1 MISTVETDRGQATSQ
16 AARPGPRHPR
26 WLWPSL
32 AVPGAAWLTAL
43 FLLPF
48 YVVLAVAGGTVNP
61 LFLNA
66 VPIWDPLRW
75 QSGYVTQV
83 WSDLFGANAFLG
95 PTVVRTFL
103 YVAIASSLCLLI
115 AYPVAYFVARQAGQ
129 RKGLYLVAV
138 VAPFWVSYMMR
149 MLAWQNL
156 LQGNGLV
163 NHALILAHLIT
174 QPVNWLSGMP
184 VTVVLG
190 LVYGYVPY
198 VIVVLFAG
206 LDRIDGSLLEAAR
219 DLGLGR
225 TRTFLYVTLPLSRQ
239 VIYAGALITALPMA
253 GDFYTNTM
261 LSGVPTT
268 TMIGNVISDSLSTPG
283 QGGEG
288 AVLVLFLLIVML
300 PPMIWY
306 VRSSSRAA
314 AGDVL

>member
-1 MISTVETDRGQATSQ
+1 MTRTAEAGRRQAG
-16 AARPGPRHPR
+16 PGTRQPR
-26 WLWPSL
+26 WLWPTL
-32 AVPGAAWLTAL
+32 AVPGAGWLTVL

-66 VPIWDPLRW
+66 VPIWNPLDW
-75 QSGYVTQV
+75 QSGYVRQV
-83 WSDLFGANAFLG
+83 FSDLFGASAFLG
-95 PTVVRTFL
+95 PSVLRTLL
-103 YVAIASSLCLLI
+103 YDALASTACLLI
-115 AYPVAYFVARQAGQ
+115 AYPVAYFVARQAGR

-163 NHALILAHLIT
+163 NHALTVAHLIT

-184 VTVVLG
+184 VTVILG

-198 VIVVLFAG
+198 VIVVLYAG

-225 TRTFLYVTLPLSRQ
+225 TRTFLHVTLPLSRQ

-268 TMIGNVISDSLSTPG
+268 NMIGNVISSSLSTPG

-300 PPMIWY
+300 APMIWY
-306 VRSSSRAA
+306 VRSTSRAES
-314 AGDVL
+314 GDVL

>member
-1 MISTVETDRGQATSQ
+1 MILTTEAGRSR
-16 AARPGPRHPR
+16 ARPGTRHPR

-32 AVPGAAWLTAL
+32 TMPGVLWLTIL

-48 YVVLAVAGGTVNP
+48 YVALAVAGGTVNP
-61 LFLNA
+61 LFLNV
-66 VPIWDPLRW
+66 VPIWNPLDW
-75 QSGYVTQV
+75 QSGYVSQV
-83 WSDLFGANAFLG
+83 CADLFGAHAFLDA
-95 PTVVRTFL
+95 TVLRTLL
-103 YVAIASSLCLLI
+103 YVVLASAICLLI
-115 AYPVAYFVARQAGQ
+115 AYPVAYFVARQAGR
-129 RKGLYLVAV
+129 RKGLYLVAL

-156 LQGNGLV
+156 LQRSGLV
-163 NHALILAHLIT
+163 NHALIVAHLIT
-174 QPVNWLSGMP
+174 EPVNWLSGMP

-198 VIVVLFAG
+198 VIIVLYAG
-206 LDRIDGSLLEAAR
+206 LDRIDPSLLEAAR

-225 TRTFLYVTLPLSRQ
+225 ARTFLHVTLPLSRQ

-268 TMIGNVISDSLSTPG
+268 TMIGNVISNSLSTPG

-300 PPMIWY
+300 APMIWY
-306 VRSSSRAA
+306 VRSSSRTAT
-314 AGDVL
+314 AGGEIA

>member
-1 MISTVETDRGQATSQ
+1 MIPVSETGPGKS
-16 AARPGPRHPR
+16 RPLPRHPR

-32 AVPGAAWLTAL
+32 AIPGAAWLTAL

-48 YVVLAVAGGTVNP
+48 YVVLAVAGGTVSP
-61 LFLNA
+61 LFLDA
-66 VPIWDPLRW
+66 VPIWNPLRW

-83 WSDLFGANAFLG
+83 WGDLFGAGAFLG
-95 PTVVRTFL
+95 PAFLRTFL
-103 YVAIASSLCLLI
+103 YVAVASTACLLI
-115 AYPVAYFVARQAGQ
+115 AYPVAYFVARQAGK
-129 RKGLYLVAV
+129 RKGLYLIAV

-163 NHALILAHLIT
+163 NHALSLAHLIT

-198 VIVVLFAG
+198 VIVVLYAG
-206 LDRIDGSLLEAAR
+206 LDRIDGALLEAAR

-225 TRTFLYVTLPLSRQ
+225 TRTFLHVTLPLSRQ

-268 TMIGNVISDSLSTPG
+268 TMIGNVISGSQSTPG

-288 AVLVLFLLIVML
+288 AVLVLFLLLVML
-300 PPMIWY
+300 APMIWY
-306 VRSSSRAA
+306 VRGTSRASR
-314 AGDVL
+314 GDLL

>member
-1 MISTVETDRGQATSQ
+1 MTPAAPTTEAGLTQAG
-16 AARPGPRHPR
+16 PGTRQPR
-26 WLWPSL
+26 WLWPLL
-32 AVPGAAWLTAL
+32 AVPGAVWLAVL

-48 YVVLAVAGGTVNP
+48 YVALAVAGGTVNP

-66 VPIWDPLRW
+66 VPIWNPAHW
-75 QSGYVTQV
+75 QSGYVRQV
-83 WSDLFGANAFLG
+83 FTDLFGANAFLG
-95 PTVVRTFL
+95 PTVARTLL
-103 YVAIASSLCLLI
+103 YVAVASALCLLI
-115 AYPVAYFVARQAGQ
+115 GYPVAYFLARQAGR

-138 VAPFWVSYMMR
+138 IAPFWVSYMMR

-163 NHALILAHLIT
+163 NHALIVAHLIT

-184 VTVVLG
+184 VTVIFG

-198 VIVVLFAG
+198 VIVVLYAG

-225 TRTFLYVTLPLSRQ
+225 TRTFLHVTLPLSRQ
-239 VIYAGALITALPMA
+239 VVYAGALITALPMA

-261 LSGVPTT
+261 LSGVPST
-268 TMIGNVISDSLSTPG
+268 TMVGNVISNSLSTPG

-300 PPMIWY
+300 APMIWY
-306 VRSSSRAA
+306 VRGTSRAGI
-314 AGDVL
+314 GDVL

>member
-1 MISTVETDRGQATSQ
+1 MTRTAEAGAGAGT
-16 AARPGPRHPR
+16 RPGTRQPR
-26 WLWPSL
+26 WLWPTL
-32 AVPGAAWLTAL
+32 AVPGAAWLAVL

-66 VPIWDPLRW
+66 VPIWNPLHW
-75 QSGYVTQV
+75 QPGYVRQV
-83 WSDLFGANAFLG
+83 VGDLFGAGAFLG
-95 PTVVRTFL
+95 PTVLRTLL
-103 YVAIASSLCLLI
+103 YVVVASAACLLI
-115 AYPVAYFVARQAGQ
+115 AYPVAYFVARQAGR

-156 LQGNGLV
+156 LQGNGFV
-163 NHALILAHLIT
+163 NRALSAAHLIT

-198 VIVVLFAG
+198 VIVVLYAG
-206 LDRIDGSLLEAAR
+206 LDRIDGALLEAAR

-225 TRTFLYVTLPLSRQ
+225 TRTFLRVTLPLSKE
-239 VIYAGALITALPMA
+239 VVYAGALITALPMA

-300 PPMIWY
+300 APMIWY
-306 VRSSSRAA
+306 VRGTTRAGRGEA
-314 AGDVL
+314 L

>member
-1 MISTVETDRGQATSQ
+1 MILT
-16 AARPGPRHPR
+16 AAAERSRPRPVPRHPR

-32 AVPGAAWLTAL
+32 AVPGAAWLAGL

-66 VPIWDPLRW
+66 VPIWNPLDW
-75 QSGYVTQV
+75 QSGYFTQV
-83 WSDLFGANAFLG
+83 WNDLFGASAFLG

-103 YVAIASSLCLLI
+103 YVAIASTVCLLI
-115 AYPVAYFVARQAGQ
+115 AYPVAYFVARQAAQ

-163 NHALILAHLIT
+163 NHALTLAHLIT

-206 LDRIDGSLLEAAR
+206 LDRIDSSLLEAAR

-225 TRTFLYVTLPLSRQ
+225 TRTFLHVTLPLSRQ

-268 TMIGNVISDSLSTPG
+268 TMVGNVISDSLSTPG

-288 AVLVLFLLIVML
+288 AVLVLFLLVVML
-300 PPMIWY
+300 APMIWY
-306 VRSSSRAA
+306 VRGSSRAT